1 MTCKG
6 LKTNIHTFLA
16 GEGCHSSCEK
26 CGSCICR
33 FCRLGQ
39 LCLECAQDSI
49 FGPNL
54 TNHAQPESI
63 MRQALGLKGVAIPQ
77 KAAYVDVL
85 QLYEQE
91 QEGVYD
97 LFENEL
103 DNVKSPML
111 PSKSLLPSA
120 GQFEIVKPTIMVGN
134 LCDVILDS
142 SIELNVG
149 LEFLNILTSIAYVEH
164 RPAGKKIS
172 YEYIVAKT
180 IVEMANNS
188 RVHEGHR
195 LCYRAVRHAEDTGNP
210 DILIA
215 KMVLAKH
222 NGRLCIII
230 TSDILASMRA
240 IQYKG
245 ATAFE
250 SSNIIAT
257 TCRCKAGGDNEEV
270 GGMRGDKKV
279 VCTHTIARLVQ
290 LSHLFYRDD
299 RKMTKSLLCALH
311 SRLRKE
317 GEKEWENQLSN
328 VEKRQFFNNV
338 STLIRITGS
347 QPPIGNMGIRTTMD
361 LLANYSVTTDTAQMG
376 PAGKACIR
384 DLGLLR
390 EKLPNFCTPLISA
403 EQLFKQ
409 EQLVQEEGDGETKPI
424 KNIPLG
430 TCRPGEYAQN
440 QVAVEAVAVFF

>member
-1 MTCKG
+1 
-6 LKTNIHTFLA
+6 
-16 GEGCHSSCEK
+16 
-26 CGSCICR
+26 
-33 FCRLGQ
+33 
-39 LCLECAQDSI
+39 
-49 FGPNL
+49 
-54 TNHAQPESI
+54 
-63 MRQALGLKGVAIPQ
+63 LGLKGVAIPHQ
-77 KAAYVDVL
+77 KAAYVA
-85 QLYEQE
+85 Y
-91 QEGVYD
+91 YSYMSKNC
-97 LFENEL
+97 FENEL
-103 DNVKSPML
+103 DNVKSPVL

-149 LEFLNILTSIAYVEH
+149 LEFLNILTSIAYVEP

-210 DILIA
+210 DILNG

-257 TCRCKAGGDNEEV
+257 TCRCKAGGDNKEV
-270 GGMRGDKKV
+270 GGM
-279 VCTHTIARLVQ
+279 
-290 LSHLFYRDD
+290 
-299 RKMTKSLLCALH
+299 
-311 SRLRKE
+311 
-317 GEKEWENQLSN
+317 
-328 VEKRQFFNNV
+328 
-338 STLIRITGS
+338 
-347 QPPIGNMGIRTTMD
+347 
-361 LLANYSVTTDTAQMG
+361 
-376 PAGKACIR
+376 
-384 DLGLLR
+384 
-390 EKLPNFCTPLISA
+390 
-403 EQLFKQ
+403 
-409 EQLVQEEGDGETKPI
+409 
-424 KNIPLG
+424 
-430 TCRPGEYAQN
+430 
-440 QVAVEAVAVFF
+440 